1 VNEAVL
7 DLQNI
12 DSQEKAFLLFRH
24 IILGASF
31 DYCNNFYVKH
41 SSLLEATYV
50 SEFNKIL
57 ERECRSKGLLEEK
70 DKLNILFENTSW
82 LKDQEEQYQEKLKRI
97 QDLEIS
103 KKKLV
108 IPFQLKCAQE
118 ILTREITE
126 LSPLFMEREESI
138 GLTVESYCSNKNYEY
153 YLRNFFFKD
162 EKLTVP
168 LFSEEEFEDMDISL
182 MRDYH
187 SYYSNFQ
194 NVFSDRN
201 LKKIACS
208 SIVSNSL
215 FLSKTA
221 SDFYG
226 KPICDFTIN
235 QISLYSNYIYFKNIS
250 SSADFKSVPQEYY
263 SDLGKVVDYY
273 DQQYSILSNK
283 NNSKKR

>member
-1 VNEAVL
+1 MNEAIL

-31 DYCNNFYVKH
+31 DYRNNFYVKH

-57 ERECRSKGLLEEK
+57 EHECRAKGLLEEK
-70 DKLNILFENTSW
+70 DKLNVLFENSSW
-82 LKDQEEQYQEKLKRI
+82 LKNEEDQYQEKLKRI
-97 QDLEIS
+97 QDLY
-103 KKKLV
+103 
-108 IPFQLKCAQE
+108 
-118 ILTREITE
+118 
-126 LSPLFMEREESI
+126 MEREESI

-250 SSADFKSVPQEYY
+250 SSAEFKSVPQEYY

>member
-24 IILGASF
+24 VILGASF
-31 DYCNNFYVKH
+31 DYNNNFYVKH
-41 SSLLEATYV
+41 SSLLEATYI

-57 ERECRSKGLLEEK
+57 ESECRAKGLLEEK
-70 DKLNILFENTSW
+70 NKLKVLFENTSW
-82 LKDQEEQYQEKLKRI
+82 SKEQEGEYQEKLKRI

-108 IPFQLKCAQE
+108 IPFQIKVAQE
-118 ILTREITE
+118 ILSKEIAA
-126 LSPLFMEREESI
+126 LSPLFMEREDAI
-138 GLTVESYCSNKNYEY
+138 GLTVESHCNNKNYEY

-162 EKLTVP
+162 EKLTQP
-168 LFSEEEFEDMDISL
+168 LFSEEEFEDMDIVL

-187 SYYSNFQ
+187 SYYNDFQ
-194 NVFSDRN
+194 NIFSDRN
-201 LKKIACS
+201 LKKIACAP
-208 SIVSNSL
+208 IVSNSF
-215 FLSKTA
+215 FLSTSAK
-221 SDFYG
+221 DFYG
-226 KPICDFTIN
+226 KPICHLTVN

-263 SDLGKVVDYY
+263 SNLDKVVDYY
-273 DQQYSILSNK
+273 DQQYSILNSK

>member
-24 IILGASF
+24 VILGASF
-31 DYCNNFYVKH
+31 DYNNNFYVKH
-41 SSLLEATYV
+41 SSLLEATYI

-57 ERECRSKGLLEEK
+57 ESECRAKGLLEEK
-70 DKLNILFENTSW
+70 NKLKVLFENTSW
-82 LKDQEEQYQEKLKRI
+82 SKEQEGEYQEKLKRV

-108 IPFQLKCAQE
+108 IPFQIKVAQE
-118 ILTREITE
+118 ILSKEIAA
-126 LSPLFMEREESI
+126 LSPLFMEREDAI
-138 GLTVESYCSNKNYEY
+138 GLTVESHCNNKNYEY

-162 EKLTVP
+162 EKLTKP
-168 LFSEEEFEDMDISL
+168 LFSEEEFEDMDIIL

-187 SYYSNFQ
+187 SYYNDFQ
-194 NVFSDRN
+194 NIFSDRN
-201 LKKIACS
+201 LKKIACAP
-208 SIVSNSL
+208 IVSNSF
-215 FLSKTA
+215 FLSTSAK
-221 SDFYG
+221 DFYG
-226 KPICDFTIN
+226 KPICHLTVN

-250 SSADFKSVPQEYY
+250 SSPEFKSVPQEYY
-263 SDLGKVVDYY
+263 SNLDKVVDYY
-273 DQQYSILSNK
+273 DQQYSILNSK

>member
-1 VNEAVL
+1 MNEAIL

-31 DYCNNFYVKH
+31 DYRNNFYVKH

-57 ERECRSKGLLEEK
+57 EFECRAKGLLEEK
-70 DKLNILFENTSW
+70 DKLNVLFENSSW
-82 LKDQEEQYQEKLKRI
+82 LKNEEDQYQEKLKRI

-118 ILTREITE
+118 ILAKEITE
-126 LSPLFMEREESI
+126 LSPLYMEREESI

-226 KPICDFTIN
+226 KPICKLTVN

-250 SSADFKSVPQEYY
+250 STSDYKSVPQEYY